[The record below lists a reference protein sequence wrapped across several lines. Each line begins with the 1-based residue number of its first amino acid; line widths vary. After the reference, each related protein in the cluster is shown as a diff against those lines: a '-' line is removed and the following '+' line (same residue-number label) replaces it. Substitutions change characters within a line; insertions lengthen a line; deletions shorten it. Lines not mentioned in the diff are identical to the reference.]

1 MVDRRLAV
9 SVEFSSVLMCGNVAV
24 RLKECF
30 MGAETVSGYLKPVF
44 VFALAQVAAFDREV
58 EIRALVEGQFLA
70 KRVHAEK
77 LGYKISKCLIS
88 ISCSHCCLLIFE

>member
-1 MVDRRLAV
+1 
-9 SVEFSSVLMCGNVAV
+9 
-24 RLKECF
+24 
-30 MGAETVSGYLKPVF
+30 MGAGTVSGYLKPVF

-88 ISCSHCCLLIFE
+88 ISCSARLRVSYLSPDTAVLFPLSVINITLATA